1 MKSVLKWVKRH
12 KKLCIFLVIAI
23 ILGILIGKFVSSVQ
37 EAAETMLSMMNRQET
52 AAIEY
57 RSLVES
63 VSATGSVTSAGSKSV
78 SAEVT
83 GVKSL
88 SVPVQVGDM
97 VKEGDLL
104 CLLDTADL
112 EENLANSE
120 LSLSVAQRR
129 TQLDL
134 DSAKRSLT
142 EAGIS
147 VQVDL
152 SRMQEQV
159 DSALRSYE
167 EAKETMNKAG
177 SSYGNANNNSTEI
190 RKALEGYQAQ
200 LTKVHEQLNGQGDSA
215 SDIAAVSGGDSFDK
229 AALEA
234 EAQRLEQ
241 LITEYQMKYS
251 TAQETERGLKSAY
264 DQAVA
269 AVNSAYDAYN
279 RQLQNQEDAIRNGG
293 STLQSRQDS
302 VTSSRLNA
310 STSGMSD
317 QQQID
322 RYQEQIAAC
331 TVTAPISGVVT
342 AVNLEAG
349 DNYNGG
355 AIVTIEDISSY
366 EVTVEIDEYD
376 ISKIREGQKVVIKT
390 NGTGDLELEGKVISI
405 APRATGGTSVTYTV
419 KVSIDT
425 PCEDLRMDM
434 TAKLSIVISS
444 RENVLTVPYAAV
456 QTAEDGSFYVEVVD
470 ENTGAADGGSQ
481 DNPGQGSETG
491 AAGEDSNNGGRQTA
505 EDGQPA
511 QDSQTAGDSPQ
522 MPQSAPGGRGGNTAM
537 PGALPTRRIPVTKG
551 IESDYYVEIS
561 GEGIVE
567 GLEVIVPTD
576 NSMDNL
582 NDLMLQMGP
591 MGGF

>member
-1 MKSVLKWVKRH
+1 MKSVMKSILQWLKKH

-23 ILGILIGKFVSSVQ
+23 ILGILIGKFVSNVQ
-37 EAAETMLSMMNRQET
+37 KAAETMMSMLNRQET
-52 AAIEY
+52 AVIEH

-78 SAEVT
+78 TAEVT

-104 CLLDTADL
+104 CLLDTTDL

-120 LSLSVAQRR
+120 LSLSVSQRR

-134 DSAKRSLT
+134 DSAQRNLT
-142 EAGIS
+142 EAGVS

-152 SRMQEQV
+152 SRMEEQV
-159 DSALRSYE
+159 ASALRSYE

-177 SSYGNANNNSTEI
+177 GSYGNANNNSTEI

-200 LTKVHEQLNGQGDSA
+200 LARVHEQLNGQE
-215 SDIAAVSGGDSFDK
+215 DITPSVSGGDVSDRG
-229 AALEA
+229 ALEA

-264 DQAVA
+264 DSAVA
-269 AVNSAYDAYN
+269 AVNNAYDAYN
-279 RQLQNQEDAIRNGG
+279 RQLQNQEDAIRNGS
-293 STLQSRQDS
+293 STLQSRQDN

-310 STSGMSD
+310 STSGISD

-342 AVNLEAG
+342 AVSLETG
-349 DNYNGG
+349 DKYNGG
-355 AIVTIEDISSY
+355 SIVTIEDISSY

-376 ISKIREGQKVVIKT
+376 ISKIKMGQKVVIKT

-405 APRATGGTSVTYTV
+405 APRASVGSGVTYTV
-419 KVSIDT
+419 KTSIDT

-434 TAKLSIVISS
+434 TAKLSIIISS

-470 ENTGAADGGSQ
+470 ENA
-481 DNPGQGSETG
+481 G
-491 AAGEDSNNGGRQTA
+491 AAGEHGEG
-505 EDGQPA
+505 
-511 QDSQTAGDSPQ
+511 PQ
-522 MPQSAPGGRGGNTAM
+522 GEGFQGEAPQGNMPGERGGNVA
-537 PGALPTRRIPVTKG
+537 AANARPTRRIPVTKG

-567 GLEVIVPTD
+567 GLEVIVPAD
-576 NSMDNL
+576 NSLDNL

>member
-1 MKSVLKWVKRH
+1 MKSVMKSILKWLKKH
-12 KKLCIFLVIAI
+12 KKLCIFLVIVI
-23 ILGILIGKFVSSVQ
+23 ILGVLIGKFVSSVQ
-37 EAAETMLSMMNRQET
+37 EAAETMMSMLNRQET
-52 AAIEY
+52 AVIEH

-78 SAEVT
+78 AAEVT

-112 EENLANSE
+112 EESLANSE
-120 LSLSVAQRR
+120 LSLSVSQRR

-134 DSAKRSLT
+134 DSAQRNLT

-152 SRMQEQV
+152 SRMEEQV
-159 DSALRSYE
+159 ASALRSYE

-177 SSYGNANNNSTEI
+177 GSYGSANNNSTEI

-200 LTKVHEQLNGQGDSA
+200 LARVHEQLNEQGDVA
-215 SDIAAVSGGDSFDK
+215 SSVSGGDASDR

-241 LITEYQMKYS
+241 LITEYQLKYS

-269 AVNSAYDAYN
+269 AVNNAYDAYN
-279 RQLQNQEDAIRNGG
+279 RQLQNQEDAIRNGS

-322 RYQEQIAAC
+322 RYQEQIDAC

-342 AVNLEAG
+342 AVNLESG
-349 DNYNGG
+349 DSYNGG
-355 AIVTIEDISSY
+355 SIVTIEDISSY

-376 ISKIREGQKVVIKT
+376 ISKIKVGQKVVIKT
-390 NGTGDLELEGKVISI
+390 NGTGDLELEGKVLSI
-405 APRATGGTSVTYTV
+405 APRASAGSGVTYTV
-419 KVSIDT
+419 KTSIDT

-434 TAKLSIVISS
+434 TAKLSIIISS

-470 ENTGAADGGSQ
+470 ENAGVTGEMDGINGKDGQTGSGQ
-481 DNPGQGSETG
+481 SAQGAQSGDGQG
-491 AAGEDSNNGGRQTA
+491 A
-505 EDGQPA
+505 DGQPL
-511 QDSQTAGDSPQ
+511 SQGAPSGMGSNVV
-522 MPQSAPGGRGGNTAM
+522 MPN
-537 PGALPTRRIPVTKG
+537 ALPTRRIPVTKG

-567 GLEVIVPTD
+567 GLEVIVPAD
-576 NSMDNL
+576 NSLDNL

>member
-1 MKSVLKWVKRH
+1 MKWIKKH

-23 ILGILIGKFVSSVQ
+23 ILGILIGRFVISVQ
-37 EAAETMLSMMNRQET
+37 RAAETMMSMLSQQET
-52 AAIEY
+52 AVIER

-78 SAEVT
+78 TAEVT

-97 VKEGDLL
+97 VAEGDLL

-112 EENLANSE
+112 EESLANSE

-134 DSAKRSLT
+134 ESAQRSLT

-152 SRMQEQV
+152 SRTEEQV
-159 DSALRSYE
+159 ASALKTYE
-167 EAKETMNKAG
+167 DARETMNKAG
-177 SSYGNANNNSTEI
+177 SSYGSANNNSTEI

-200 LTKVHEQLNGQGDSA
+200 LARIHEQINGQQDTVSGSDA
-215 SDIAAVSGGDSFDK
+215 SDL

-234 EAQRLEQ
+234 EALRLEQ

-264 DQAVA
+264 DQAVS
-269 AVNSAYDAYN
+269 AVNSAYDAYE

-293 STLQSRQDS
+293 STLLNRQDS
-302 VTSSRLNA
+302 VTSSKLNA

-342 AVNLEAG
+342 AVNLETG

-376 ISKIREGQKVVIKT
+376 ISKIKTGQKVVIKT

-405 APRATGGTSVTYTV
+405 APRATAGSGVTYTV
-419 KVSIDT
+419 KTSIDT

-434 TAKLSIVISS
+434 TAKLSIIISS

-470 ENTGAADGGSQ
+470 EIGADGVSGS
-481 DNPGQGSETG
+481 GQPGSEDGGQRTG
-491 AAGEDSNNGGRQTA
+491 GEQPVGAGQSSDQG
-505 EDGQPA
+505 
-511 QDSQTAGDSPQ
+511 
-522 MPQSAPGGRGGNTAM
+522 QSAAEGQMTAPDAQSFGALGGGSNAAM
-537 PGALPTRRIPVTKG
+537 PNVPQTRRIPVTKG

-561 GEGIVE
+561 GEGIME
-567 GLEVIVPTD
+567 GLEVIVPKD
-576 NSMDNL
+576 SSLDDL
-582 NDLMLQMGP
+582 NRLILEMGP

>member
-1 MKSVLKWVKRH
+1 MKSVLKWVKKH

-37 EAAETMLSMMNRQET
+37 EAAETMLSIMNRQET

-57 RSLVES
+57 RSLVDS
-63 VSATGSVTSAGSKSV
+63 VSATGSVTSADSKSV

-83 GVKSL
+83 GVRSL

-129 TQLDL
+129 TQLEL
-134 DSAKRSLT
+134 DSAKRNLT

-147 VQVDL
+147 VQVDI

-167 EAKETMNKAG
+167 EARETMNKAG
-177 SSYGNANNNSTEI
+177 ASYGNANNNSTEI

-200 LTKVHEQLNGQGDSA
+200 LARVHEQLSGQQDTA
-215 SDIAAVSGGDSFDK
+215 SDIATVSGGDASDR

-241 LITEYQMKYS
+241 LITECQMKYS

-279 RQLQNQEDAIRNGG
+279 RQLQSQEDAIRNGG

-310 STSGMSD
+310 TMSGMSD

-331 TVTAPISGVVT
+331 RVTAPISGVVT
-342 AVNLEAG
+342 VVNLEAG

-405 APRATGGTSVTYTV
+405 APRATGGSSVTYTV

-434 TAKLSIVISS
+434 TAKLSIIISS

-470 ENTGAADGGSQ
+470 ENTGTAGGSQ
-481 DNPGQGSETG
+481 DDPSQGNETG
-491 AAGEDSNNGGRQTA
+491 TESGETRQA
-505 EDGQPA
+505 DNPQLP
-511 QDSQTAGDSPQ
+511 QD
-522 MPQSAPGGRGGNTAM
+522 APGGRGGNTVM

-576 NSMDNL
+576 NSLDNL

>member
-1 MKSVLKWVKRH
+1 MKSVMKSILKWLKKH
-12 KKLCIFLVIAI
+12 KKLCIFLVIVI
-23 ILGILIGKFVSSVQ
+23 ILGILIGKFVSNVQ
-37 EAAETMLSMMNRQET
+37 EAAETMMSMLNRQET
-52 AAIEY
+52 AVIER
-57 RSLVES
+57 RSLVDS
-63 VSATGSVTSAGSKSV
+63 VSATGSVTSADSKSV
-78 SAEVT
+78 AAEVT

-120 LSLSVAQRR
+120 LSLSVSQRR

-134 DSAKRSLT
+134 DSAQRNLT

-152 SRMQEQV
+152 SRMEDQV
-159 DSALRSYE
+159 ASALRSYE
-167 EAKETMNKAG
+167 EARETMNKAG

-190 RKALEGYQAQ
+190 RKALEGYQARLAQ
-200 LTKVHEQLNGQGDSA
+200 VHEQLNGQPDATA
-215 SDIAAVSGGDSFDK
+215 SVSGSDAGDRE
-229 AALEA
+229 ALEA

-264 DQAVA
+264 DQAVT
-269 AVNSAYDAYN
+269 AVNNAYDAYN
-279 RQLQNQEDAIRNGG
+279 RQLQNQEDTIRNGS

-342 AVNLEAG
+342 TVNLETG

-376 ISKIREGQKVVIKT
+376 ISKIKVGQKVVIKT
-390 NGTGDLELEGKVISI
+390 NGTGDLELEGK
-405 APRATGGTSVTYTV
+405 
-419 KVSIDT
+419 
-425 PCEDLRMDM
+425 
-434 TAKLSIVISS
+434 
-444 RENVLTVPYAAV
+444 
-456 QTAEDGSFYVEVVD
+456 
-470 ENTGAADGGSQ
+470 
-481 DNPGQGSETG
+481 
-491 AAGEDSNNGGRQTA
+491 
-505 EDGQPA
+505 
-511 QDSQTAGDSPQ
+511 
-522 MPQSAPGGRGGNTAM
+522 
-537 PGALPTRRIPVTKG
+537 
-551 IESDYYVEIS
+551 
-561 GEGIVE
+561 
-567 GLEVIVPTD
+567 
-576 NSMDNL
+576 
-582 NDLMLQMGP
+582 
-591 MGGF
+591 